1 MKISSMQ
8 QAFFLGWWTIFIA
21 TIAAAAD
28 SDPSRWS
35 LRPERKVGQV
45 DRVTVKLETNGET
58 KFTEDGK
65 PQKEKMSV
73 LCELD
78 YLEKTLAVDQVG
90 GRAIRDYQKVSATVR
105 IGDSSYQPALAA
117 SRRRVVVEAGDQS
130 VVKFLPA
137 GNLLRDELDTIDM
150 QADSLLL
157 DRLLPDRPV
166 GVGDRW
172 AISEPLAAALLGLDE
187 VAKST
192 VECTLKEVTPTVARF
207 EIGGRVEGAA
217 NGVSTVVKLR
227 GRCRFDR
234 RVQRVDWIGWL
245 IQDSRPSSFVTDG
258 MDVVSRLQVL
268 VAPAKEPE
276 SLGEAAL
283 AAWSKKM
290 TATPDRLL
298 LSYQSPDGSW
308 RLNYDRGWYLHHQR
322 PQSSVAV
329 LRRLDRGEL
338 AGQCNLAS
346 LAKGDP
352 EKMISIEDFQQDVR
366 RALDK
371 NFGEFVEAGQSANAA
386 KYRVYRVVAEGVA
399 SEIPMRWIYY
409 LITDAE
415 GHQAALTF
423 AVEQSH
429 VKRFAD
435 ADKPMVDSLR
445 FLK

>member
-1 MKISSMQ
+1 MKTSSVRRTVIV
-8 QAFFLGWWTIFIA
+8 GVWTVLVT

-28 SDPSRWS
+28 TDPSPWS

-45 DRVTVKLETNGET
+45 DRVVVKLETNGDT

-65 PQKEKMSV
+65 SQKEKMSV

-78 YLEKTLAVDQVG
+78 YVEKTLAVEKIDR
-90 GRAIRDYQKVSATVR
+90 RAIRDYQKVSATVR
-105 IGDSSYQPALAA
+105 VGDSSFQPTL
-117 SRRRVVVEAGDQS
+117 STSHRRMVVETGRQS
-130 VVKFLPA
+130 VVKFSPA
-137 GNLLRDELDTIDM
+137 GNLLRDELDAIDM

-157 DRLLPDRPV
+157 DRLLPERPV
-166 GVGDRW
+166 AVGDRW
-172 AISEPLAAALLGLDE
+172 PISEPLAAALLGLDE

-192 VECTLKEVTPTVARF
+192 VECTLKEVTPTTARF
-207 EIGGRVEGAA
+207 EIAGQVDGAA

-234 RVQRVDWIGWL
+234 RVHRVDWIGWL

-258 MDVVSRLQVL
+258 MEVVSRLQVL

-276 SLGEAAL
+276 SLGDAAL
-283 AAWSKKM
+283 AKWSKKM
-290 TATPDRLL
+290 TATPDSLL
-298 LSYQSPDGSW
+298 LSYPSPDGSW
-308 RLNYDRGWYLHHQR
+308 RLKYDRRWYLHHQR
-322 PQSSVAV
+322 PRSSVAV

-352 EKMISIEDFQQDVR
+352 EKMISLEDFQQDVR

-371 NFGEFVEAGQSANAA
+371 SFGEFVEAGQSANPAN
-386 KYRVYRVVAEGVA
+386 YRVYRVVAEGVA

-409 LITDAE
+409 LIADAE

-423 AVEQSH
+423 AVEQSQ
-429 VKRFAD
+429 VERFAD
-435 ADKPMVDSLR
+435 ADKPLVDSLR
-445 FLK
+445 FSK